1 MDHGRGPHVWPQVSV
16 HNVCTIRR
24 YGRPSVNDLPEEA
37 RLAAHVLLDT
47 VSAFNAGDEGRV
59 TAMDLAFQ
67 RINEVGAVTTNINR
81 EAAEVSIDMSALL
94 GGCVIPMK
102 WLIGQLALAAG
113 MSETDVIVMLRDFL
127 DSDVSG

>member
-1 MDHGRGPHVWPQVSV
+1 M
-16 HNVCTIRR
+16 
-24 YGRPSVNDLPEEA
+24 NDLPEEA

-47 VSAFNAGDEGRV
+47 VSAFDTGDEATPV

-113 MSETDVIVMLRDFL
+113 MSETDVIVMLREFL
-127 DSDVSG
+127 DSDVSR

>member
-1 MDHGRGPHVWPQVSV
+1 M
-16 HNVCTIRR
+16 
-24 YGRPSVNDLPEEA
+24 NDLPEEA
-37 RLAAHVLLDT
+37 HLAAHVLLDT